1 MTFDELD
8 KVFERAIERSRT
20 DYSTTMVKIGNDAL
34 AMIKRRVQETG
45 INADGEKF
53 DSYSTKKMYVGCKG
67 MNESVCRSFFGK
79 ENNKKHDWVTIKRTY
94 KEGPNKGKK
103 IKLAVLEGGYKKFR
117 ELHGR
122 QTTHVDFTFS
132 GAMWGGISII
142 SSASE
147 HSSGVVKIGGL
158 IDEVKEVLRGNVSKR
173 GPILEL
179 NRDELK
185 TLTEIYKN
193 KVKQFF
199 I

>member
-34 AMIKRRVQETG
+34 AMIKMRVQEK
-45 INADGEKF
+45 GEDAEGRKF
-53 DSYSTKKMYVGCKG
+53 KAYSEKDLLVGCKS
-67 MNESVCRSFFGK
+67 MNRSVCSSFFGK
-79 ENNKKHDWVTIKRTY
+79 KKNRDHEWVTIKRGSKNY
-94 KEGPNKGKK
+94 S
-103 IKLAVLEGGYKKFR
+103 LAVLEGGYKKLR
-117 ELHGR
+117 EMHGR